1 METRKIS
8 IENFLNITLDVNE
21 WSHMNKGRINKLC
34 SLFLFVIY
42 DDVCD
47 ISITPRGPHRC
58 GGHEPGYDKRSD
70 QPHGHHLN
78 QEEGRDDG
86 GDLQHGELQMSPHNT
101 KKKDAVFIGSD

>member
-42 DDVCD
+42 DDVTLVLPPGALIVVVD
-47 ISITPRGPHRC
+47 MSLAMMSVLTNLMVITSIRR
-58 GGHEPGYDKRSD
+58 K
-70 QPHGHHLN
+70 
-78 QEEGRDDG
+78 EE
-86 GDLQHGELQMSPHNT
+86 MM
-101 KKKDAVFIGSD
+101 AVTFNMVS

>member
-42 DDVCD
+42 DDVTLVLPPGALIVVVD
-47 ISITPRGPHRC
+47 MSLAMISVLTNLMVITSIRRKEEMMAVTFNMVSYKC
-58 GGHEPGYDKRSD
+58 
-70 QPHGHHLN
+70 HHTI
-78 QEEGRDDG
+78 QR
-86 GDLQHGELQMSPHNT
+86 
-101 KKKDAVFIGSD
+101 KKTQYL